1 MLVKLPRNGG
11 SDIDDFGCLI
21 SYNNAVIEYN
31 SMLKEAMRRTRQEL
45 PSDANVV
52 YADSHAVLL
61 DLFKNP
67 KSHGK
72 QYIYIYIWR
81 FLVVN

>member
-72 QYIYIYIWR
+72 QYIYIYME
-81 FLVVN
+81 VSGC